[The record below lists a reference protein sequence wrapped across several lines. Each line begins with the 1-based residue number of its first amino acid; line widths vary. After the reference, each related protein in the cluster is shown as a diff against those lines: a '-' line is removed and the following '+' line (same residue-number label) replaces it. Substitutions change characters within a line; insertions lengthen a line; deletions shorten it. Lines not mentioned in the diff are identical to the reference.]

1 MSNPSNLPYPESL
14 RAMSI
19 HFPHAWAIVHG
30 RKDGEYRSRL
40 TRYRGMVLIH
50 ASGSQDSDDYL
61 VDYNIPPQQI
71 VRKAILGA
79 VDLFDCVEDPWQ
91 PGYIYRLRNPIV
103 FKKPIPAAGQQS
115 PFWPASTPER
125 DKAFRQAWQQVHR
138 VLDPTAIFQIV
149 QEKGLI
155 RISSQKTQ
163 TSFLVED
170 GGLWDSLL
178 PDIQNGTIQLS
189 KSTFANLYRSRIEPA

>member
-1 MSNPSNLPYPESL
+1 MSTPSNLPYPESL
-14 RAMSI
+14 RAISI

-125 DKAFRQAWQQVHR
+125 DKAFRQAWQQVQR
-138 VLDPTAIFQIV
+138 VLDPEV
-149 QEKGLI
+149 ENSGLAAEVNE
-155 RISSQKTQ
+155 
-163 TSFLVED
+163 LV
-170 GGLWDSLL
+170 S
-178 PDIQNGTIQLS
+178 DIQALDQELNQEINALEKELKQT
-189 KSTFANLYRSRIEPA
+189 PA